1 MVDLNRIKVEV
12 SNFTRR
18 YDIASVLKEGG
29 VGVELGVAEGFFS
42 RKILEFSRLKYLYS
56 VDMYAGDRGH
66 GTDQYKHALRQLDP
80 FRDRNA
86 ILRMRFDEA
95 VDLFPDEYFDFIYVD
110 GYAHTGEEAGDTFF
124 DWYAKLKVGGIIA
137 GDDYDAVMWPGV
149 VSSVNQFAALANIE
163 VMVVQVSEEARTEN
177 IWSRHATWLA
187 VKTNGASVRR
197 PVGGLVVPSP
207 PAAWRLQ
214 NSGLYRVA
222 RGSLSK
228 MKRIAQNVLST
239 GGSN

>member
-1 MVDLNRIKVEV
+1 MVDLNRIKAEV
-12 SNFTRR
+12 ANFTRR

-42 RKILEFSRLKYLYS
+42 RKMLEISKLKYLYS

-80 FRDRNA
+80 FRDRNT

-95 VDLFPDEYFDFIYVD
+95 VDLFPDDYFDFIYVD

-124 DWYAKLKVGGIIA
+124 DWYSKLKVGGIIA
-137 GDDYDAVMWPGV
+137 GDDYDAAVWPGV

-163 VMVVQVSEEARTEN
+163 VMVIHVSEEARTEN

-187 VKTNGASVRR
+187 VKTSDAPVRR
-197 PVGGLVVPSP
+197 PICGLVVPPP

-214 NSGLYRVA
+214 NSPLYRIA
-222 RGSLSK
+222 RGSVSNV
-228 MKRIAQNVLST
+228 KRIAQNVFAER
-239 GGSN
+239 GGK

>member
-1 MVDLNRIKVEV
+1 MLDLDDVKSKVA
-12 SNFTRR
+12 SFTRR

-29 VGVELGVAEGFFS
+29 VGIELGVAEGFFS
-42 RKILEFSRLKYLYS
+42 RKMFEISKLAYLYG

-66 GTDQYKHALRQLDP
+66 GTDQYKRALRQLEP
-80 FRDRNA
+80 FKERNTL
-86 ILRMRFDEA
+86 LRMRFDEA

-124 DWYAKLKVGGIIA
+124 EWYPKLKVGGILA
-137 GDDYDAVMWPGV
+137 GDDYDAVVWPGV

-163 VMVVQVSEEARTEN
+163 VMVINVSEEARAEN

-187 VKTNGASVRR
+187 VKTNGAPVRR
-197 PVGGLVVPSP
+197 PPGGLAIPPP

-214 NSGLYRVA
+214 NSPLYRVA

-228 MKRIAQNVLST
+228 AKRMAQNVFSARD
-239 GGSN
+239 GK